1 VRSGESDEGSLTLH
15 RAGVQRGPVRTAGQ
29 ASPPDTAH
37 DALTLATVPPLLAI
51 IMILASWIPARRAM
65 RMDPLVAI
73 REE

>member
-1 VRSGESDEGSLTLH
+1 LF
-15 RAGVQRGPVRTAGQ
+15 GV
-29 ASPPDTAH
+29 TAH

-51 IMILASWIPARRAM
+51 IMILASRIPARRAM